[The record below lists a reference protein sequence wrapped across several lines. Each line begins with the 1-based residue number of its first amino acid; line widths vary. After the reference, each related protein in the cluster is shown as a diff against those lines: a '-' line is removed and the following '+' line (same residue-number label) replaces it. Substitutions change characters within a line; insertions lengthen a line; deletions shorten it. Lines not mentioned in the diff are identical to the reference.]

1 MSASSAKIEVRDL
14 CKAFGREPVLTGVDL
29 EIGAG
34 EAWVLLGASGSGKTV
49 LLKCII
55 GLVRPDAGSV
65 AIDGDATNSARTR
78 RVSNGQLEKIG
89 MLFQRSALFDSLK
102 VWENIAFRL
111 LQTKQVSREEARDIA
126 IRRLA
131 LVHMGT
137 DVADLM
143 PAELSGGMQKRVA
156 LARAIAGEPEIL
168 LLDEPTAGLDPIL
181 SNGISDLIAEI
192 VRDLNTTVI
201 SITNDIDSA
210 HVISDRVAMLHNG
223 AICWTGPTE
232 RLTESGDAH
241 VEEYIRGWVEEQA
254 RLAAHAKPA
263 PQGDG
268 AAPNSPA

>member
-1 MSASSAKIEVRDL
+1 MSDPTAKIEVRDL
-14 CKAFGREPVLTGVDL
+14 CKAFGRDPVLTGVDL

-65 AIDGDATNSARTR
+65 AIDGDEINRPGR
-78 RVSNGQLEKIG
+78 GQVSNGALEKIG
-89 MLFQRSALFDSLK
+89 MLFQRSALFDSMK

-111 LQTKQVSREEARDIA
+111 LQTKQCSRDEAREIA
-126 IRRLA
+126 IQKLA

-137 DVADLM
+137 DVADLL

-181 SNGISDLIAEI
+181 SNGISDMIAEI

-210 HVISDRVAMLHNG
+210 HVISDRVAMLHDG

-232 RLTESGDAH
+232 KLTESGDAH

-254 RLAAHAKPA
+254 RLAAAAKRHPA
-263 PQGDG
+263 GDG
-268 AAPNSPA
+268 AAPG

>member
-1 MSASSAKIEVRDL
+1 M
-14 CKAFGREPVLTGVDL
+14 
-29 EIGAG
+29 
-34 EAWVLLGASGSGKTV
+34 
-49 LLKCII
+49 
-55 GLVRPDAGSV
+55 
-65 AIDGDATNSARTR
+65 
-78 RVSNGQLEKIG
+78 
-89 MLFQRSALFDSLK
+89 
-102 VWENIAFRL
+102 
-111 LQTKQVSREEARDIA
+111 
-126 IRRLA
+126 
-131 LVHMGT
+131 
-137 DVADLM
+137 
-143 PAELSGGMQKRVA
+143 A

-210 HVISDRVAMLHNG
+210 RVISDRVAMLHDG

-232 RLTESGDAH
+232 KLTESGDAH

-268 AAPNSPA
+268 AAPS